1 MPVRVG
7 ATIPLACIRN
17 CGQEFSKDVSEIR
30 NLVLIP
36 KKWEQLGR
44 FAIVIRNGPEFLNRV
59 TTSAKQNGYREA
71 HGLVKYYDPNTFSGN
86 FPGISGA
93 FMKQE
98 KYRYQS
104 EYRMVLETGNIGS
117 GALILNIGNISDISM
132 LTTIPEINQNLEVRC
147 VE

>member
-1 MPVRVG
+1 
-7 ATIPLACIRN
+7 
-17 CGQEFSKDVSEIR
+17 
-30 NLVLIP
+30 
-36 KKWEQLGR
+36 
-44 FAIVIRNGPEFLNRV
+44 
-59 TTSAKQNGYREA
+59 
-71 HGLVKYYDPNTFSGN
+71 
-86 FPGISGA
+86 
-93 FMKQE
+93 MKQE